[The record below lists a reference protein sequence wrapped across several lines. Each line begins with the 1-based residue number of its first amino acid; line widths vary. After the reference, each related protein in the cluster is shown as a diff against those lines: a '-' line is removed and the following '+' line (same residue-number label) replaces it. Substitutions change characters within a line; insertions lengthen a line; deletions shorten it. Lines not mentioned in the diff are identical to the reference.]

1 MNTLKFNKRITIM
14 KEEGYKDEIG
24 QWISEWKPFAKLWSR
39 IFTVSGREYFAAA
52 SVQNE
57 TTLRFVIRPPNF
69 EISPN
74 EEIEFKGK
82 RYAIESVLNDDF
94 QNRTLTII
102 AKTSKSR

>member
-1 MNTLKFNKRITIM
+1 M
-14 KEEGYKDEIG
+14 KEDGYEDELG
-24 QWISEWKPFAKLWSR
+24 QWISEWQPLAKLWSR
-39 IFTVSGREYFAAA
+39 IFTVSGKEYFAAA

-69 EISPN
+69 EIHPSC
-74 EEIEFKGK
+74 EIEFKGK

-102 AKTSKSR
+102 AKTSKSI